1 MSLERFIIQNYI
13 IILWTKCASII
24 SFSLFLYEDWK
35 SGVERNYIN
44 PWSLCSSTHPLSL
57 LVIWRLKEQH
67 SKKLYQYQGHGVRQ
81 RIQYKFTEFK
91 IKRCNIFW
99 NFNKIYEVRAHEYLY
114 WNNKSCT
121 VCTWRVTEWE
131 DPISSFEGLIFM
143 SIFTSPRLLCV

>member
-24 SFSLFLYEDWK
+24 SFSLFFMWRLKERRWKKLYQ
-35 SGVERNYIN
+35 S
-44 PWSLCSSTHPLSL
+44 LSL

-67 SKKLYQYQGHGVRQ
+67 SKKLYQYQGHGVPQ
-81 RIQYKFTEFK
+81 RIQYKFKEFK

-121 VCTWRVTEWE
+121 VCTWRMTEWE

-143 SIFTSPRLLCV
+143 FIFTSPRLLCV